1 MDDDAFF
8 KYFMISVTRVYNEN
22 MMLRSF
28 IPYYLS
34 QGVDRI
40 YLLDDNSTEPFED
53 WVLSHPNVEIQKVR
67 QRLPEWSSVERC
79 LTEEL
84 RKKTKWVIT
93 VDSDEF
99 IHTRRNPEK
108 TIREE
113 METTFKFVS
122 CVKIP
127 WLMFTRN
134 KRVEN
139 PKDVI
144 MDTVWRWS
152 QDKRHPPPKP
162 TKKFGC
168 RKEQMEVKCIWRASH
183 YRQMH
188 CHYPCKCCT
197 ENEVVVSSVDMEPD
211 GVEPWRGTI
220 YKNLTE
226 KKVENA
232 WMLCNHYR
240 IVSEEHAKGKCY
252 EDSCTL
258 YTNKAEENILENAL
272 LADYPDVKDL
282 CLRNKYEKIL
292 SRVKTI

>member
-1 MDDDAFF
+1 MTDEEEDYE
-8 KYFMISVTRVYNEN
+8 YFMITVTRIRNEN

-28 IPYYLS
+28 IPWYLS

-40 YLLDDNSTEPFED
+40 FLLDDNSTVPFED
-53 WVLSHPNVEIQKVR
+53 WVLNHPKVEIQKVR
-67 QRLPEWSSVERC
+67 TRLPEWSSVEQC
-79 LTEEL
+79 LTQTL
-84 RKKTKWVIT
+84 RKKTRWVIT

-99 IHTRRNPEK
+99 INTVRYSDK

-113 METTFKFVS
+113 METTFKYVS

-127 WLMFTRN
+127 WLLFTRN

-144 MDTVWRWS
+144 LDTTWRWS
-152 QDKRHPPPKP
+152 QDMKHKPPKP

-168 RKEQMEVKCIWRASH
+168 RKDIVEIKCIWRASH

-188 CHYPCKCCT
+188 CHYPCKCVSK
-197 ENEVVVSSVDMEPD
+197 NELVVSSVDMEPD

-220 YKNLTE
+220 YKGLTE
-226 KKVENA
+226 KKIENA
-232 WMLCNHYR
+232 FMLCNHYR
-240 IVSEEHAKGKCY
+240 IVSEEHAKEKCF

-258 YTNKAEENILENAL
+258 YTNKHEPNILENAL
-272 LADYPDVKDL
+272 LSDYPDIEDTNLKV
-282 CLRNKYEKIL
+282 KYEKIIKSL
-292 SRVKTI
+292 